1 MRLLLPLIIVL
12 FLASC
17 NDKTPDVSEIKIDL
31 PVERY
36 DKLIYAIDSNNT
48 AEGLKKV
55 YTQQPA
61 FTNAFIAQVLQ
72 LHQPYNDT
80 SKVLQEAMKNF
91 LTHTQQLKDSVW
103 QKFDADKEWT
113 KGIAESLRYVKYY
126 FPQYKIPKIIAFV
139 GDLTGREILIQE
151 GLAIGLDY
159 YMGKDFSYY
168 LIPEVQTQ
176 IPSYLSRRF
185 SLEYLPANCMQ
196 AVVDDLYPDT
206 SFSKPLIEQMV
217 EKGKR
222 FFVLNKFLPKTN
234 DTLKF
239 QYSKEQ
245 LDWCYKNEKDIW
257 KFFLDG
263 DLLYSTDPSTN
274 NFVSEGPST
283 QGMPQESPGNI
294 GLFVGWRIV
303 QKYIE
308 KHPDMTIQQ
317 LMKTES
323 KVIFNESKY
332 RPS

>member
-1 MRLLLPLIIVL
+1 MRLLLPLLIVL

-17 NDKTPDVSEIKIDL
+17 NDKTPDVSNIKVDL
-31 PVERY
+31 PVDRY
-36 DKLIYAIDSNNT
+36 DKLIYSIDTNNV

-55 YTQQPA
+55 YAQQPG

-72 LHQPYNDT
+72 LNQPYSDT
-80 SKVLQEAMKNF
+80 SKILQEAMHSF

-103 QKFDADKEWT
+103 QKFDKNTEWT
-113 KGIAESLRYVKYY
+113 KGVENGLKYVKYY
-126 FPQYKIPKIIAFV
+126 FPQYKLPKLIGFI
-139 GDLTGREILIQE
+139 GDLTGREILTQD

-176 IPSYLSRRF
+176 IPTYLSRRF
-185 SLEYLPANCMQ
+185 SVEYLPTNCMQ
-196 AVVDDLYPDT
+196 AVIDDLYPDT

-222 FFVLNKFLPKTN
+222 YFVLDKFLPKTN
-234 DTLKF
+234 DTLKL
-239 QYSKEQ
+239 QYTKDQ
-245 LDWCYKNEKDIW
+245 LDWCYKNEKNIW

-263 DLLYSTDPSTN
+263 DLLYSTDPSTS
-274 NFVSEGPST
+274 NFVSEGPNT

-303 QKYIE
+303 QKYAE
-308 KHPDMTIQQ
+308 KHPNITIQQ
-317 LMKTES
+317 LMKLSS
-323 KVIFNESKY
+323 KEIFNEAKY
-332 RPS
+332 KP